1 MVSGHYQI
9 FDLQELPPDQLLMPT
24 ESNSSRRHR
33 LLDNALAY
41 NKNRRWFDL

>member
-24 ESNSSRRHR
+24 RSNSS
-33 LLDNALAY
+33 D
-41 NKNRRWFDL
+41 DIEVT